1 MKIIR
6 LCWYGFP
13 ANQTLSSV
21 FTIFGYIIDTSDWRS
36 FYPKNDTYFIYLFF
50 ILAFLTSFGHCYPM
64 HTPKIIWSVLQFD
77 VVHLWTAQRSWHW
90 SGVWV
95 CCQMSEFYSLLCPS
109 LVTTSQVL
117 DLWHAYYHT
126 FDVHIFYQA

>member
-1 MKIIR
+1 MLVWLPSKSNII
-6 LCWYGFP
+6 L
-13 ANQTLSSV
+13 
-21 FTIFGYIIDTSDWRS
+21 S
-36 FYPKNDTYFIYLFF
+36 FYYFWLHYRYIWLALLLPQKWYLNFIYLFF

-64 HTPKIIWSVLQFD
+64 HTPKKIWSVLQFD
-77 VVHLWTAQRSWHW
+77 VVHLWTAQRSWQGR
-90 SGVWV
+90 GVWV
-95 CCQMSEFYSLLCPS
+95 CCQMSEFDSLLCPS

>member
-1 MKIIR
+1 MLVWLPSKSNII
-6 LCWYGFP
+6 L
-13 ANQTLSSV
+13 
-21 FTIFGYIIDTSDWRS
+21 S
-36 FYPKNDTYFIYLFF
+36 FYYFWLHYRYIWLALLLPQKINDTYFIYLFF

-64 HTPKIIWSVLQFD
+64 HTPKKIWSVLQFD
-77 VVHLWTAQRSWHW
+77 VVHLWTAQRSWQGR
-90 SGVWV
+90 GVWV
-95 CCQMSEFYSLLCPS
+95 CCQISEFDSLLCPS